1 MTSNI
6 LNNEGKTEVYRR
18 DRSMVSSKAGTN
30 LCLFVLVL
38 QGMTSNILNNKGKEE
53 VHRTP
58 DRSMVSSRAQ
68 NSFNSKFTA
77 LFPPAMVTSN

>member
-58 DRSMVSSRAQ
+58 GRSMVS
-68 NSFNSKFTA
+68 
-77 LFPPAMVTSN
+77 

>member
-1 MTSNI
+1 MASNI
-6 LNNEGKTEVYRR
+6 LNNKGKTEVYRR

-58 DRSMVSSRAQ
+58 DRSMVSSRAK